1 MIPLATVTESVH
13 LHVTSKCSP
22 MRISTS
28 QRNRAYKMH
37 TSTAG
42 NLATIVVRERH
53 CENPSYARQCA
64 VRQRKPPADGLTVF
78 RRPADG
84 ESARPGGPRPAFFEN
99 AFFENA
105 SFENAFFE
113 NLSN

>member
-1 MIPLATVTESVH
+1 
-13 LHVTSKCSP
+13 
-22 MRISTS
+22 
-28 QRNRAYKMH
+28 MH

-42 NLATIVVRERH
+42 NLATIVVRERN

-105 SFENAFFE
+105 FFENAFFE
-113 NLSN
+113 NFANVWRALSRLYQNEILQENMRLTPFF